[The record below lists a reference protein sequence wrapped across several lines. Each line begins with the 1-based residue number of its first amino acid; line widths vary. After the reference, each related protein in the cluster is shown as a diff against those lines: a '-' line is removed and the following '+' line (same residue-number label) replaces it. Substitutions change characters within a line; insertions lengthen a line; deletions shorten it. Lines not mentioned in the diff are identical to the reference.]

1 MNSKKSQI
9 CVAASQQAS
18 QSLRLNEFVKSQ
30 MRLQSVCVT
39 MEAMPDVVRNFH
51 VLTKPVGPICNLDCK
66 YCFYLEKEKLYPG
79 ETQWRMSD
87 EVLTEYV
94 RQYIQDQTS
103 PEIYF
108 AWQGGE
114 PTLLGVDFFRKAVAL
129 QNKFANGKTI
139 FNAIQTNGTLLDD
152 DWCRFLAANK
162 FLVGLSIDGP
172 RELHDIYRVD
182 KRQQPTFDQVMRGLE
197 CLKKHKVDFNTL
209 TVVNRANSQQPLEV
223 YRFLK
228 SIGSEFLQF
237 IPLVERSA
245 GGDGP
250 GGLRGRLPHQRN
262 AAGDVIPSPN
272 DNPHIAEHE
281 PPPHPDPL
289 PRGGEGE
296 VSSMR
301 RLSMGGFE
309 SGPDGSRGRS
319 PHQHQQSATDSLKSR
334 GLDFAE
340 PPLTGETGSSSI
352 VTPWSVE
359 AEQYGNFLCAIFDE
373 WVRQDVGKTF
383 VQLFDVALG
392 NWMGLGSSLCVF
404 AEKCGTAV
412 AIEHN
417 GDLYSCDHYVYPR
430 WKLGN
435 VMEQSL
441 GAMVN
446 SPGQAKFGNDKSDS
460 LPQFCRKCEVRFACN
475 GECPKHRFIQTPEG
489 EWGLNYLCAGYKKFF
504 NHIDPHMKTMAKLL
518 RNNEAPARIMEMG

>member
-1 MNSKKSQI
+1 
-9 CVAASQQAS
+9 
-18 QSLRLNEFVKSQ
+18 
-30 MRLQSVCVT
+30 
-39 MEAMPDVVRNFH
+39 MEAMPDVARNFH

-87 EVLTEYV
+87 AVLSEYV
-94 RQYIQDQTS
+94 RQYIQDQPS

-114 PTLLGVDFFRKAVAL
+114 PTLLGVEFFRKAIAL
-129 QNKFANGKTI
+129 QKKFAGGKTI

-152 DWCRFLAANK
+152 DWCRFLASNK

-172 RELHDIYRVD
+172 RALHDVYRVD
-182 KRQQPTFDQVMRGLE
+182 KRQQPTFDPVMRGLE
-197 CLKKHKVDFNTL
+197 FLKKHKVDFNTL

-237 IPLVERSA
+237 IPLVERVA
-245 GGDGP
+245 PENMNPP
-250 GGLRGRLPHQRN
+250 GLG
-262 AAGDVIPSPN
+262 
-272 DNPHIAEHE
+272 
-281 PPPHPDPL
+281 
-289 PRGGEGE
+289 
-296 VSSMR
+296 
-301 RLSMGGFE
+301 
-309 SGPDGSRGRS
+309 
-319 PHQHQQSATDSLKSR
+319 
-334 GLDFAE
+334 FAE
-340 PPLTGETGSSSI
+340 PPLMGETGSLAMNIEEKREVASGLSLPRPPLTLTLSAGERESA

-373 WVRQDVGKTF
+373 WVRQDVGKAF

-404 AEKCGTAV
+404 AEKCGAAV

-435 VMEQSL
+435 VMDQSL

-446 SPGQAKFGNDKSDS
+446 SPRQVKFGNDKSDS
-460 LPQFCRKCEVRFACN
+460 LPQYCRKCEVRFACN
-475 GECPKHRFIQTPEG
+475 GECPKHRFIQTPDG
-489 EWGLNYLCAGYKKFF
+489 EWGLNYLCAGYKMFF
-504 NHIDPHMKTMAKLL
+504 NHIDPHMKTMASLL
-518 RNNEAPARIMEMG
+518 RNNEAPARIMEML